1 MGHKLKWKLLI
12 YDTIVYLLSAV
23 LILII
28 YPRSVDHLTMEL
40 VIIHM
45 ITGYLC
51 MYVFRL

>member
-12 YDTIVYLLSAV
+12 YDTIVYLLSAI

-40 VIIHM
+40 VIIH
-45 ITGYLC
+45 
-51 MYVFRL
+51 